1 MRKLNLEAI
10 AEAFADM
17 EGRLAEARENARS
30 EALDFA
36 HARGYGEAEAE
47 ALAEYIAENA
57 PGILTKEEEDLYTAL
72 LTYSSEEPEEP
83 EPKPEGEAPEEP
95 AEDRL
100 TGDPVVDGLCAETFP
115 ELVRGPDLDD
125 IGTCE

>member
-1 MRKLNLEAI
+1 MRTLDLNAI

-17 EGRLAEARENARS
+17 EKRLGEERENARR

-36 HARGYGEAEAE
+36 KARGYGEAEAE

-57 PGILTKEEEDLYTAL
+57 PGILTKEEEDLYSAL
-72 LTYSSEEPEEP
+72 LTYSIEEP
-83 EPKPEGEAPEEP
+83 EPKPEAEEP
-95 AEDRL
+95 AEDTL

-115 ELVRGPDLDD
+115 ELNEGPDISD

>member
-1 MRKLNLEAI
+1 MRTLDLNAI

-17 EGRLAEARENARS
+17 ERRLSEARENARR

-36 HARGYGEAEAE
+36 HARGYGEAEAN

-57 PGILTKEEEDLYTAL
+57 PGILTQEEEDLYSAL
-72 LTYSSEEPEEP
+72 LTYSREEPD
-83 EPKPEGEAPEEP
+83 EPKPEGEAP
-95 AEDRL
+95 AEDTL

-115 ELVRGPDLDD
+115 ELVEGPDLSD

>member
-1 MRKLNLEAI
+1 MRTLDLNAI

-17 EGRLAEARENARS
+17 ERRLAEARESARR

-36 HARGYGEAEAE
+36 KARGYGEAEAN

-72 LTYSSEEPEEP
+72 LTYSKEEP
-83 EPKPEGEAPEEP
+83 EPEGEEPEEP
-95 AEDRL
+95 AEDGL
-100 TGDPVVDGLCAETFP
+100 TGDPVVDGLCSETFP
-115 ELVRGPDLDD
+115 ELNEGPDLSD

>member
-1 MRKLNLEAI
+1 MRTLDLNAI

-17 EGRLAEARENARS
+17 ERRLAEARDNARR

-36 HARGYGEAEAE
+36 HARGYGEAEAN

-57 PGILTKEEEDLYTAL
+57 LGILTQEEEDLYSAL
-72 LTYSSEEPEEP
+72 LTYSREEPED
-83 EPKPEGEAPEEP
+83 PKPEEPDRP
-95 AEDRL
+95 AEDTL

-115 ELVRGPDLDD
+115 ELNEGPDLSD
-125 IGTCE
+125 IGTRE